1 MHLPFY
7 LYYSIS
13 LILPYMFLPSY
24 LSIISI
30 PPVYVSIPYSY
41 LLFTFL
47 PHMYLPSYLSFIT
60 LPPIYVFTFLSI
72 YYFSFLPYIYLP
84 SYLYIISLSSRIC
97 IYLPIY
103 LLFLL
108 PPIYVST
115 FLSIYL
121 RCAMSKLM
129 NIVLQRIINLLDL
142 RPRDYLLYSVLF

>member
-47 PHMYLPSYLSFIT
+47 PHMYLPSHLS
-60 LPPIYVFTFLSI
+60 
-72 YYFSFLPYIYLP
+72 
-84 SYLYIISLSSRIC
+84 IISLSSHIC

-142 RPRDYLLYSVLF
+142 RPRETIFFILYFSKPA